1 MAPDERL
8 SRALPIRLIG
18 RRAGLIISQTV
29 GFSASAS
36 GNSAEEPIMALLA
49 PRLQTGGLAGEPGYV
64 PIVIVYGFFD
74 FSLYLDA
81 DHADLEVW
89 YAVTAPAAHRVSR
102 LIVLAG
108 DRMGTLLAKN
118 ADVLVTMDG
127 HRRELKNAG
136 LFARDGM
143 IEKVGPT
150 AELPATADL
159 VLDLRGHILLP
170 GLVNCHHH
178 LDQLLT
184 RNLTAGQNTN
194 LFPWLQAHY
203 RIWAS
208 RTPEDTRTAALVGC
222 AELALSGCT
231 TVFDHA
237 YVFQN
242 GCKVD
247 DQITAAGELGVRFA
261 VSRGS
266 MSLGQSKG
274 GLPPDDC
281 VESEEAILK
290 DSIRVID
297 TYHDPA
303 PGSMLQIVLGPCSPF
318 SVTADLMRESAKMA
332 RHYGVHLHTHLC
344 ETLDEERYTLQ
355 HKGLRPVA
363 YMEALDWVGRDVWYA
378 HAVHVNDAEIRLF
391 ATKGAGICHCPSSN
405 MRLAS
410 GIAPLTKYRDAG
422 VRTGLGVDGSASN
435 DGSNLLIEVREAML
449 LARLKMGL
457 LPPEG
462 PQTVLST
469 SDPLRA
475 KEWLTARNALEI
487 ATIGGASVLGRSD
500 IGSLEPGKCADFFT
514 LDLNAI
520 AYAGGLS
527 DPVAAI
533 IFCAPTGARH
543 TVVGG
548 RLIVQDG
555 EIATVDIAPVIRQ
568 HNRNAARL
576 AALHI

>member
-1 MAPDERL
+1 
-8 SRALPIRLIG
+8 
-18 RRAGLIISQTV
+18 
-29 GFSASAS
+29 
-36 GNSAEEPIMALLA
+36 
-49 PRLQTGGLAGEPGYV
+49 
-64 PIVIVYGFFD
+64 
-74 FSLYLDA
+74 
-81 DHADLEVW
+81 
-89 YAVTAPAAHRVSR
+89 
-102 LIVLAG
+102 
-108 DRMGTLLAKN
+108 MGTLLAKN
-118 ADVLVTMDG
+118 ADLLVTMDG
-127 HRRELKNAG
+127 RRRELKNAG
-136 LFARDGM
+136 LFAPDGM
-143 IEKVGPT
+143 IEMVGST
-150 AELPATADL
+150 GELPATADL

-184 RNLTAGQNTN
+184 RNLPAGQNTN
-194 LFPWLQAHY
+194 LFPWLRAHY
-203 RIWAS
+203 RVWAS
-208 RTPEDTRTAALVGC
+208 RTPEDTRTAVLVGC

-247 DQITAAGELGVRFA
+247 DQIAAAAELGIRFA

-281 VESEEAILK
+281 VEAEEAILR
-290 DSIRVID
+290 DCVRAIE

-303 PGSMLQIVLGPCSPF
+303 PGSMRQIVLGPCSPF
-318 SVTADLMRESAKMA
+318 SVSADLMRESAKMA
-332 RHYGVHLHTHLC
+332 RHYGVKMHTHLC

-355 HKGLRPVA
+355 HHGLRPVA
-363 YMEALDWVGRDVWYA
+363 YMETLDWVGKDVWYA
-378 HAVHVNDAEIRLF
+378 HAIHVNDEEIRLF
-391 ATKGAGICHCPSSN
+391 AEKGAGVCHCPSSN

-410 GIAPLTKYRDAG
+410 GIAPVKKYRDAG
-422 VRTGLGVDGSASN
+422 VKTALGADGSASN
-435 DGSNLLIEVREAML
+435 DGSNLLVEVREAML
-449 LARLKMGL
+449 LARLKIGL

-462 PQTVLST
+462 PRTVLSS

-475 KEWLTARNALEI
+475 NEWMTARDAIEI

-514 LDLNAI
+514 LDLNHI
-520 AYAGGLS
+520 AYAGGLA

-533 IFCAPTGARH
+533 VFCAPTGARH

-548 RLIVQDG
+548 RLIVEDG
-555 EIATVDIAPVIRQ
+555 EIATLDMAPVIRD

-576 AALHI
+576 AALDA